1 MKNMEEIFVK
11 IARRLNVCNEV
22 ISMDGIRFRGVG
34 PYADDYG
41 YYTREPSGKEIDNWK
56 NSSLRLL
63 EVTKDLNDEDSLDI
77 RQETGLKN
85 NISIK
90 KIGCRWY
97 KNLMRWEYMMIQFCQ
112 EGEISPFER
121 LNDKVLID
129 SFNTAPTARIN
140 VKKTPGGG
148 NCSDAVLNTH
158 IKLYGDLIIQQ
169 IQKLNPNV
177 IFIGGCTNSRI
188 LNDVI
193 VPAYPDLQAAED
205 SNWVFYSP
213 KNDIVVIHGYN
224 PTPIGKNDEDIYTN
238 MALALRNFKQS
249 EFYTKFKSIV
259 DRKK

>member
-1 MKNMEEIFVK
+1 M
-11 IARRLNVCNEV
+11 LV
-22 ISMDGIRFRGVG
+22 IPLTPRF
-34 PYADDYG
+34 
-41 YYTREPSGKEIDNWK
+41 E
-56 NSSLRLL
+56 
-63 EVTKDLNDEDSLDI
+63 DLDE
-77 RQETGLKN
+77 Q
-85 NISIK
+85 
-90 KIGCRWY
+90 
-97 KNLMRWEYMMIQFCQ
+97 
-112 EGEISPFER
+112 
-121 LNDKVLID
+121 VLIE

-140 VKKTPGGG
+140 VKKMPGGG
-148 NCSDAVLNTH
+148 ICSDMELKTH
-158 IKLYGDLIIQQ
+158 IRLYGDLIIQQ
-169 IQKLNPNV
+169 VQSLNPNV